1 MFVTAV
7 AGEARSWGIGKL
19 LSQSGADCTVEYFDT
34 PMSDPILWECLSSD
48 LRTLNV
54 PAQTR
59 VYSYNASVRAW
70 EIGRLLDDHG
80 ATQLIKFPNNET
92 RHLPASQVFVRWDR
106 PIADPTPFLAAGI
119 TETPRFTDG
128 RAPFVRSLLEQRAV
142 SLGMSAL
149 PSSAI
154 ELEAHQFEVVRK
166 VLQDPIQRY
175 LLADEVGL
183 GKTIEAGVLI
193 RQCILD
199 DRAEA
204 VVVVL
209 TPEALVSQWRL
220 ELTTKFFL
228 GDLLDQSVFVEPF
241 SALDRIRARLGS
253 ATMLVIDEAHH
264 LTTDSGAGAVGL
276 YDALVVAAQTI
287 DRVLLLSATP
297 ALHNERGFLRMLH
310 LLDPAGYPLDAEQAF
325 RKRVNDRQALA
336 KIVASLTPDN
346 ALYLDDAFDQLAEM
360 FPEDVRLQNEAGSLR
375 QIISRMP
382 ADDDPE
388 LVATVAV
395 VRDHL
400 SEVYRLH
407 RRVLRHRR
415 QNVAGLTPDR
425 SGAEVSS
432 YQSVASRAAAE
443 AIEDWRFAEMVGQT
457 PDSLEGASL
466 LVSWGLVELHAAYRI
481 ETSETS
487 ETSVGTALPIA
498 SKAYDAA
505 LSALN
510 APARAT
516 DRMEV
521 LAQAIEAN
529 SAPKVQ
535 FIVFCSDP
543 VTADN
548 IVETLTA
555 RLQRPVDRHDPGHD
569 DWRAFSDDPA
579 RTVLVCDHRAEE
591 GLNLQGGEKI
601 VVHYDLPWNPNRIE
615 QRLGRADRYGS
626 GASVKSLV
634 LCCQDDPL
642 EIAWTRYL
650 DEGLRVFNRSIASLQ
665 YLIEKTVHDLP
676 ALFLTEGAEGLLDL
690 LARDEGDNGLIARE
704 IRSINQQDALDALGA
719 PPSETL
725 DALSDQDDEWRQLEA
740 DVGGWIQ
747 TTLMFGRSNEQ
758 PGPPSPAPGGAF
770 RYRYMVGSQHTLLP
784 LEAFYQKCRPAIDLS
799 FKVPRSRDVFTV
811 PYTFRR
817 HSALSRQGRAVQARL
832 LRYGDPLVSGL
843 RDLAQ
848 RDERGRSTAFWR
860 HVAPSESS
868 ETKLF
873 FRFDFVVEADVA
885 AAHDILG
892 LAGQMTPSA
901 LSSLGRRGD
910 MALPPSFHTLWLDAE
925 RQIVTEAALLVL
937 LERPYRVDASD
948 QGGRDFNLNPKRWA
962 ALKALGAPHLDQWSD
977 LCVEARTSAEQH
989 LRSLAALNEDL
1000 ETAACR
1006 AEMMDAGRL
1015 GLLQAR
1021 VARAGAASEADERD
1035 LHLERALSEQLIAG
1049 IRTPRVSLDAV
1060 CACFV
1065 GSDIKIA
1072 TVLARG

>member
-1 MFVTAV
+1 MFVTAI

-19 LSQSGADCTVEYFDT
+19 LSQDGADCTVEYFDT

-48 LRTLNV
+48 LRTLDV
-54 PAQTR
+54 PSQTR
-59 VYSYNASVRAW
+59 VYSYNARLRAW

-80 ATQLIKFPNNET
+80 DTQLIKFPNGQT
-92 RHLPASQVFVRWDR
+92 RHLPVSQVFVRWDR
-106 PIADPTPFLAAGI
+106 PIADPTQFLAAGI

-154 ELEAHQFEVVRK
+154 ELEAHQVEVVRK

-204 VVVVL
+204 VVLVL

-228 GDLLDQSVFVEPF
+228 GELLDETVFIEPF
-241 SALDRIRARLGS
+241 SALDRITPRLGS

-264 LTTDSGAGAVGL
+264 LTTDSGAGAAGL
-276 YDALVVAAQTI
+276 YDALVAAAPAI
-287 DRVLLLSATP
+287 ERVLLLSATP

-336 KIVASLTPDN
+336 AIVADLQPETFR
-346 ALYLDDAFDQLAEM
+346 YLDGALDQLAEM
-360 FPEDVRLQNEAGSLR
+360 FPQDVRLQNEAGSLR
-375 QIISRMP
+375 QIISRLP
-382 ADDDPE
+382 TEDDPD
-388 LVATVAV
+388 LVAAIAV

-425 SGAEVSS
+425 FGAEVTPYRSA
-432 YQSVASRAAAE
+432 ASRTAAE
-443 AIEDWRFAEMVGQT
+443 AIEDWRFAEMVSQS
-457 PDSLEGASL
+457 PDNLEADSLSAS
-466 LVSWGLVELHAAYRI
+466 WDLVERHTAYR
-481 ETSETS
+481 
-487 ETSVGTALPIA
+487 VGTREASGGAALMIA
-498 SKAYDAA
+498 SEAYDAA

-516 DRMEV
+516 NRMEV
-521 LAQAIEAN
+521 LAQAIEAS
-529 SAPKVQ
+529 SAPKVK

-543 VTADN
+543 VTADE
-548 IVETLTA
+548 IVKTLTS
-555 RLQRPVDRHDPGHD
+555 RLERPVDRHDPVHD

-626 GASVKSLV
+626 GASVKSIV

-650 DEGLRVFNRSIASLQ
+650 DEGLRVFDRSIASLQ
-665 YLIEKTVHDLP
+665 YLIEKTVQNLP
-676 ALFLTEGAEGLLDL
+676 ALFLTEGSEGLLDL
-690 LARDEGDNGLIARE
+690 LARDEGDDGLIARE
-704 IRSINQQDALDALGA
+704 IRSINSQDALDALGA

-725 DALSDQDDEWRQLEA
+725 DALSDQDDEWRKLEA

-747 TTLMFGRSNEQ
+747 TTLMFGRSSE
-758 PGPPSPAPGGAF
+758 PRGAPTSAPGGAF
-770 RYRYMVGSQHTLLP
+770 RYRYLVGAQHTLLP
-784 LEAFYQKCRPAIDLS
+784 LKAFHEKCAPAIDLD
-799 FKVPRSRDVFTV
+799 FRVPHSRDIWTV
-811 PYTFRR
+811 PYTYRR
-817 HSALSRQGRAVQARL
+817 HSAISRQGRAVQARL
-832 LRYGDPLVSGL
+832 LRYGDPFVSGL
-843 RDLAQ
+843 LDLAQ

-860 HVAPSESS
+860 HVPPSESS

-885 AAHDILG
+885 AAHDILC
-892 LAGQMTPSA
+892 LAGLMTPSA

-910 MALPPSFHTLWLDAE
+910 MALAPSFHTLWLDAE
-925 RQIVTEAALLVL
+925 RRIVTDATLLAM

-948 QGGRDFNLNPKRWA
+948 QGGRDFNLNPKRWT
-962 ALKALGAPHLDQWSD
+962 ALKTLGAPHLDQWSD
-977 LCVEARTSAEQH
+977 LCAEARISAEQH
-989 LRSLAALNEDL
+989 LRSLSALNEDL
-1000 ETAACR
+1000 EAAARR

-1021 VARAGAASEADERD
+1021 TARAGAASEADERD

-1065 GSDIKIA
+1065 GSDMKIA
-1072 TVLARG
+1072 TVLAHG